1 MSLYTLKPRFQTL
14 LRPAAGAL
22 HRLGATANQVTLA
35 AAVGSLLVGCGLGAA
50 AHFGRVGWFCLLPV
64 WFLLRMA
71 LNALDGMLAREF
83 GQSSALGA
91 YLNEL
96 ADVVSD
102 AALYAPF
109 ALLPGGDA
117 RVIAALIFLSM
128 LCEFAGVLG
137 IAVGG
142 RRCNDGPMG
151 KSDRALV
158 FGGLGLLVGVE
169 LVPPAGLFWLPCLVS
184 LLLLVTI
191 VHRVKSG
198 LAESSGRPRR
208 QTAHRE

>member
-1 MSLYTLKPRFQTL
+1 MSLYRLKPRFQAL

-22 HRLGATANQVTLA
+22 HRFGVTANQVTIA
-35 AAVGSLLVGCGLGAA
+35 AAVGSLLIGGGLSAA
-50 AHFGRVGWFCLLPV
+50 AYFGRPGWFGLLPL

-102 AALYAPF
+102 AALYASF
-109 ALLPGGDA
+109 AFLPGA
-117 RVIAALIFLSM
+117 HPLAIAVLIFLSM
-128 LCEFAGVLG
+128 LSEFAGVLG
-137 IAVGG
+137 VAVSG
-142 RRCNDGPMG
+142 RRRNDGPMG

-158 FGGLGLLVGVE
+158 FGGLGLLVGVDA
-169 LVPPAGLFWLPCLVS
+169 VPPAALFWLPYLVS
-184 LLLLVTI
+184 LLVLVTI
-191 VHRVKSG
+191 VSRVQRG
-198 LAESSGRPRR
+198 LAESAGVRRRPADRR
-208 QTAHRE
+208 E